1 MDAYRYSER
10 AQAIIDADAATVF
23 EFLDDQ
29 ANLSAHMSQ
38 SSGMMLGSRMNIHM
52 EPDHTRRVGSRFGFT
67 GRIFGVPLV
76 VREVVTGRIPPSTK
90 TWETV
95 REPQLWV
102 IGKYQMGFELEDSG
116 PSQSTLT
123 VLINYQLPTSWMPR
137 LLGLLFGRAYARW
150 CTRRMAEDARAHF
163 AHPVAVAAGTRPLQ
177 TSG

>member
-10 AQAIIDADAATVF
+10 AEAIIDADAATVF

-38 SSGMMLGSRMNIHM
+38 SSGMMLGTSMDIQM
-52 EPDHTRRVGSRFGFT
+52 EPDHTRRVGSKFGFT
-67 GRIFGVPLV
+67 GRLLGVPLLV
-76 VREVVTGRIPPSTK
+76 HEVVTDRMPPHSK

-95 REPQLWV
+95 GEPRLWV
-102 IGKYQMGFELEDSG
+102 IGKYQMSFELEDIG
-116 PSQSTLT
+116 PSRSTLT
-123 VLINYQLPTSWMPR
+123 VLINYQLPISWMPR

-150 CTRRMAEDARAHF
+150 CTRRMVADARAHF
-163 AHPVAVAAGTRPLQ
+163 AHPDGVAIGTRPLH